1 MIECFSHAY
10 TESAVETK
18 VLETLNELMIENP
31 FCDVCFVGHS
41 FGGSLATIASVNCA
55 ETNPMMTI
63 SCHTFGSPKIGNL
76 SFKER
81 AHSLPNLR
89 LFRVEYGY
97 DWCVNTPSANTFH
110 HVGHAIV
117 INSSNKDRSL
127 TRRRSTSQKEQVHAQ
142 AFKFGK
148 KEKETQS
155 ILINSYLKKP
165 SQEKFDHE
173 MRTYLRAIE
182 SFTHQGCKWVRDFV
196 GEDGEGILADKEE
209 RVIV

>member
-1 MIECFSHAY
+1 
-10 TESAVETK
+10 VERK
-18 VLETLNELMIENP
+18 VLDLLNELMIENP

-41 FGGSLATIASVNCA
+41 FGGSLATIAAVNCA

-63 SCHTFGSPKIGNL
+63 SCHTFGTPKIGNL

-89 LFRVEYGY
+89 LFRVENGS
-97 DWCVNTPSANTFH
+97 DWCVNTPSASAFH

-117 INSSNKDRSL
+117 ISSRNNDRSA
-127 TRRRSTSQKEQVHAQ
+127 TRRRSSTSQKEQIYAQ

-148 KEKETQS
+148 KEKEVQP
-155 ILINSYLKKP
+155 ILIHSYLKKS
-165 SQEKFDHE
+165 SQERNDHE
-173 MRTYLRAIE
+173 MRSYLHAIE
-182 SFTHQGCKWVRDFV
+182 SFTHQGCQWVRNFV
-196 GEDGEGILADKEE
+196 GEDGEGILANKEE